1 MTSTSTNSN
10 EKAVLSPSAANNTSS
25 AECVLSA
32 ISERRKSHQSSEA
45 ENDTLPTVSPPYQ
58 AEIHASA
65 TNATLVDEF
74 PVGYPR
80 VAAFQSSEPSFSL
93 YRCFGYL
100 HSRVLLELQ
109 DELVVLE
116 SNLADLDE
124 DHAEIDDGRRLKSRA
139 VDLRQS
145 KQAGVECE
153 RRSMIATIRD
163 KLVNYD
169 EILVKARE
177 LNAFQRPSSR
187 DYRSVRNW
195 FWKEGALVEA
205 EEEFIKRKEDIVTL
219 RIGREWAG
227 FDGLV
232 ERLLRKMECRL
243 IVVSF
248 PQPTFL
254 REWKSSCLSQKIFR
268 TPELRAKSSDKN
280 IYYYSASRIEKFVGI
295 IITIVI
301 FILLVLPVVAMYRLT
316 SIGKRNSTFDAI
328 GVLVVFT
335 MLFSASMSLMT
346 KAQRHELFA
355 ASAAYCAVLVVFISN
370 FNNSATAQGSFSK
383 VQAD

>member
-1 MTSTSTNSN
+1 MAPIGTVLN
-10 EKAVLSPSAANNTSS
+10 EKAVLSPITKNNVNSVESGDCVINIDSS
-25 AECVLSA
+25 LPSKSNTGLNTE
-32 ISERRKSHQSSEA
+32 SHQSSEA
-45 ENDTLPTVSPPYQ
+45 ENNTLPHDDVKHTITKSL
-58 AEIHASA
+58 E
-65 TNATLVDEF
+65 EF
-74 PVGYPR
+74 PAGYPR

-93 YRCFGYL
+93 YRCFAYL

-139 VDLRQS
+139 IDLRQS
-145 KQAGVECE
+145 RKEGVECE
-153 RRSMIATIRD
+153 RRSMIATIRN

-195 FWKEGALVEA
+195 FWSEGALVEA
-205 EEEFIKRKEDIVTL
+205 EEEFIRRKEDIISL

-232 ERLLRKMECRL
+232 ERLLRKVECRL
-243 IVVSF
+243 I
-248 PQPTFL
+248 
-254 REWKSSCLSQKIFR
+254 RKIFR
-268 TPELRAKSSDKN
+268 TPELRAKSKDKD

-301 FILLVLPVVAMYRLT
+301 FILLVSPVVAMYRLT
-316 SIGKRNSTFDAI
+316 SIGKRNSTFAAI

-346 KAQRHELFA
+346 KARRHELFA

-370 FNNSATAQGSFSK
+370 FNNNAPLQDGISK
-383 VQAD
+383 IQVN